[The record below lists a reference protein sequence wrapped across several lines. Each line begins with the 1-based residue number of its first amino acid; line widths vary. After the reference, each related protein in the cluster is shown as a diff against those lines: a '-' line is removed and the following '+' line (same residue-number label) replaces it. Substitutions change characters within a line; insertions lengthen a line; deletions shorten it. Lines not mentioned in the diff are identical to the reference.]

1 MCPRCDTKSSTE
13 ARYCYRCGSSMT
25 VESAVDREREVEE
38 AKLLLDELIEMARK
52 NPELLREFL
61 ARRA

>member
-1 MCPRCDTKSSTE
+1 
-13 ARYCYRCGSSMT
+13 MT

-52 NPELLREFL
+52 NSELLREFL